1 MKLSEYPWKG
11 LVCRWKSD
19 TFNYFFCILKTTQLS
34 GLDCYQ
40 SIGFYLKKHRL
51 MFLEKNWI
59 KCHLMLSPESLNGK
73 THQAFCIFKYSHRD
87 CFIQLKFI
95 LLIIKHLKEH
105 RTKCNLKQHGRIRVH
120 RHSYKL
126 NAASKIV
133 SDGGSRAL
141 NQQPILSQVIQLWSG
156 GPTTVLLRKALNPRR
171 GRRGAFRKTKTTHRS
186 KCPQLWL
193 WCSSVIGWNRTYLQ
207 QHACCRV
214 CSDLD

>member
-51 MFLEKNWI
+51 MFLETNWI

-133 SDGGSRAL
+133 FRWGGVERWTSNRSWARLFNSEVEAL
-141 NQQPILSQVIQLWSG
+141 PLCSYARHLTPEEAAGALLEKLRQPIDLNVPDSG
-156 GPTTVLLRKALNPRR
+156 CGALR
-171 GRRGAFRKTKTTHRS
+171 
-186 KCPQLWL
+186 W
-193 WCSSVIGWNRTYLQ
+193 
-207 QHACCRV
+207 
-214 CSDLD
+214 

>member
-73 THQAFCIFKYSHRD
+73 TRQAFCIFKYSHRD

-133 SDGGSRAL
+133 F
-141 NQQPILSQVIQLWSG
+141 
-156 GPTTVLLRKALNPRR
+156 RR
-171 GRRGAFRKTKTTHRS
+171 GE
-186 KCPQLWL
+186 
-193 WCSSVIGWNRTYLQ
+193 SSVEPATDPEPGYSTLKWRPYHCALTQ
-207 QHACCRV
+207 GT
-214 CSDLD
+214 